1 MVRLTRPNTH
11 QDVQPPMET
20 LCHPCKQGDCPLRA
34 HFDALWLYLQSHVQ
48 GGVGMN
54 GSSGLNGSSGNRAT
68 LALPLRKGSEIR
80 LITLSPFL
88 RRSRLLHLLDK

>member
-11 QDVQPPMET
+11 QDVQPPMEAVR
-20 LCHPCKQGDCPLRA
+20 HPCNQDHRPRRTPAHALR
-34 HFDALWLYLQSHVQ
+34 LYLQSHVQ